1 MIDAPGSQPNSLK
14 LPADLLKPFIRLIR
28 ALPPELF
35 AYRLR
40 MGGGSVL
47 ETRFAHR
54 RSTDIDLHMSPN
66 DLNDLL
72 KRSHDPWWFIL
83 ASLPAAWAARAWP
96 SGRGMRGKVNGTPF
110 SISQHPHLDMR
121 REWRE
126 SIEASPILSESNAE
140 ILVGKLHRMIRAPR
154 RRPIVAIR
162 DLYDW
167 TVCASVCRNDAQFA
181 LSRLTQRYRPR
192 LAADLAAAPENLHET
207 DPQPVVMPTFDVQ
220 LDGLPQRMAETVR
233 TGDLA
238 ALPAARRVMHTP
250 KEC

>member
-1 MIDAPGSQPNSLK
+1 MNGTPSSQPDSLK
-14 LPADLLKPFIRLIR
+14 LPADLRKPFIRLIR

-35 AYRLR
+35 SYRLR

-47 ETRFAHR
+47 EARFAHR

-72 KRSHDPWWFIL
+72 KISHDPWWFIL
-83 ASLPAAWAARAWP
+83 TSLPASWAARAWP
-96 SGRGMRGKVNGTPF
+96 SGRGMRGKVNGTSF
-110 SISQHPHLDMR
+110 SISQHSHLDMR
-121 REWRE
+121 RERRE

-140 ILVGKLHRMIRAPR
+140 ILVGKLHRMMRSPG
-154 RRPIVAIR
+154 RRPIIAIR

-167 TVCASVCRNDAQFA
+167 TVCTSVCRSDAQFA
-181 LSRLTQRYRPR
+181 LSRLKQSYRPR
-192 LAADLAAAPENLHET
+192 LAADLAAAPEDLHEI

-220 LDGLPQRMAETVR
+220 LSGLPQRMAEAVR
-233 TGDLA
+233 AGDLA
-238 ALPAARRVMHTP
+238 VLPAARRVVHTP